1 MATPGNYRK
10 LHYSRTH
17 VWVARLSR
25 LLSFS
30 YTQRH
35 GLIKGMRRKGGLG
48 FLPERLAHK
57 ETAETRF
64 FQSLA
69 LSGKVV
75 YDVGAFQ
82 GLMTL
87 FFARDARRVIT
98 YEPNPVSHARAAEN
112 IRLNK
117 LQNVMLRNVGVG
129 AEAGELRLVYDPL
142 MPGAAS
148 GDPMVGGQISDMAE
162 QVRQTTVRV
171 VRLDDDIRGSDLPA
185 PDLMK
190 VDVEGMELGVL
201 RGAKDTLVRTHPAL
215 YIELHGADESHKT
228 ANARAVVEYLRECG
242 YANILNVETG
252 TPVRDEIGRPLHIYA
267 TA

>member
-1 MATPGNYRK
+1 MATPGNYRQ

-57 ETAETRF
+57 ESAETRF

-69 LSGKVV
+69 LNGKVV
-75 YDVGAFQ
+75 YDIGAFQ

-87 FFARDARRVIT
+87 FFARSARRVIT
-98 YEPNPVSHARAAEN
+98 YEPNPTSHARAAEN
-112 IRLNK
+112 IQLNK
-117 LQNVMLRNVGVG
+117 LDNVTLRNFGVG

-148 GDPMVGGQISDMAE
+148 GDPQVGGQISGMADR
-162 QVRQTTVRV
+162 VREAIVKV
-171 VRLDDDIRGSDLPA
+171 VRLDDDIQTNGLPA
-185 PDLMK
+185 PDFMK
-190 VDVEGMELGVL
+190 IDVEGMELGVL
-201 RGAKDTLVRTHPAL
+201 KGAEGVLRRVHPAV
-215 YIELHGADESHKT
+215 YIELHGADEAHK
-228 ANARAVVEYLRECG
+228 AENARAVIEFLRGCG
-242 YANILNVETG
+242 YSKILNVEAG
-252 TPVRDEIGRPLHIYA
+252 TPIADQIGRPLHIYA
-267 TA
+267 TS